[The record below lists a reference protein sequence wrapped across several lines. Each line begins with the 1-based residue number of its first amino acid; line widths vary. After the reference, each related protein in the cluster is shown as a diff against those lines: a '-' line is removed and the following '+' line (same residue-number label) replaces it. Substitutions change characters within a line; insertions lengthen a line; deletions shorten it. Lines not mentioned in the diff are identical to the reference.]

1 VPFPHHSKDGQHG
14 RHGNRDNNF
23 VAPVYVVP
31 VPYAVDAGPA
41 PEGEAYANDAYA
53 NDEAEHQG
61 GPTVFDRRGSGERSY
76 VPPERDAAP
85 AHGQPDDA
93 VPMRSERSDSAAAP
107 AEPAPEP
114 EPLDP
119 TVLVF
124 KDGHK
129 LEVENYAIVGLSI
142 FDLTQGHRH
151 KIALADLDIPAT
163 LKANDERGVTFQL
176 PPSAKKN

>member
-1 VPFPHHSKDGQHG
+1 
-14 RHGNRDNNF
+14 
-23 VAPVYVVP
+23 
-31 VPYAVDAGPA
+31 
-41 PEGEAYANDAYA
+41 
-53 NDEAEHQG
+53 
-61 GPTVFDRRGSGERSY
+61 
-76 VPPERDAAP
+76 
-85 AHGQPDDA
+85 
-93 VPMRSERSDSAAAP
+93 MRSERSDSAAAP